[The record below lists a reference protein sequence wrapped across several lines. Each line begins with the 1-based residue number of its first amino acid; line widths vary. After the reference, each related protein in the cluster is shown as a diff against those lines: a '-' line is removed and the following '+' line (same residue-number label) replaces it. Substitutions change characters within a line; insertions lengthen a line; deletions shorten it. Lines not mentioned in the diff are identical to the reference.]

1 MLHSKSIDF
10 KKSPTTTACFAAMSI
25 KEFARV
31 YVMSAAIVAPIE
43 KFLAF
48 SIKRNAQISTQIY
61 AGEESR

>member
-1 MLHSKSIDF
+1 
-10 KKSPTTTACFAAMSI
+10 MSI

>member
-10 KKSPTTTACFAAMSI
+10 KKSPTTTTCFAAMSI